1 MWEIVCFIGSRNFQS
16 FFFFFMWLFPF
27 LYHLFLELPLDFLT
41 PLYSCILIHTSLGSL
56 RGTLCNFLIPISP
69 NPRMC
74 VCVLTHLVVSD
85 SLWPHGLW
93 PAMFLCPWDSPDKN
107 TGVGSNSLLQGI
119 FLTQGLNRVS
129 WIAGRFFTIWAE
141 KQQRNNNRGG
151 ILQ

>member
-16 FFFFFMWLFPF
+16 FFFFLMWLFPF

-41 PLYSCILIHTSLGSL
+41 PLCSCILIHTSLGSL